1 MTASEPAVALTACIA
16 CEAPAVENFLDL
28 GTTALANKFPTAE
41 DLGEP
46 EARFGLRVG
55 FCHECGH
62 VQLTEHVPPGAMFS
76 DYLYMS
82 SASETLKAHF
92 ADLSS
97 VLVARLA
104 LGASDLVIDIGCN
117 DASLLQCF
125 DRLGTRT
132 LGVDPAENLAV
143 LAAPAGIERYV
154 GFFGLETS
162 RLILEQWGPA
172 SLVTATNTFPHIPA
186 LGDFLQGIA
195 NVLAPGGSF
204 VVEAHYLLDMLD
216 MAAFDTIYHEHVSY
230 WALGPMV
237 KLFERYGLTAVRAE
251 RLPLHHG
258 QLRVT
263 VQRASEAGSPDPSIE
278 ATLAN
283 EAAAGLSSFST
294 YVAFSARAA
303 KVRREVR
310 EMLAALKAAGHRVA
324 AYGAPAKGSTL
335 LEYCGLGPDA
345 LVWIADKSPLKQGR
359 YTPGSHI
366 PIVPAE
372 RLLEEQP
379 DEVLLLAWNFV
390 DEVLA
395 QQAEYRARGGKF
407 ILPLPEVHVV

>member
-1 MTASEPAVALTACIA
+1 
-16 CEAPAVENFLDL
+16 
-28 GTTALANKFPTAE
+28 
-41 DLGEP
+41 
-46 EARFGLRVG
+46 
-55 FCHECGH
+55 
-62 VQLTEHVPPGAMFS
+62 
-76 DYLYMS
+76 
-82 SASETLKAHF
+82 
-92 ADLSS
+92 
-97 VLVARLA
+97 
-104 LGASDLVIDIGCN
+104 
-117 DASLLQCF
+117 
-125 DRLGTRT
+125 
-132 LGVDPAENLAV
+132 
-143 LAAPAGIERYV
+143 
-154 GFFGLETS
+154 
-162 RLILEQWGPA
+162 
-172 SLVTATNTFPHIPA
+172 
-186 LGDFLQGIA
+186 
-195 NVLAPGGSF
+195 
-204 VVEAHYLLDMLD
+204 
-216 MAAFDTIYHEHVSY
+216 
-230 WALGPMV
+230 
-237 KLFERYGLTAVRAE
+237 
-251 RLPLHHG
+251 
-258 QLRVT
+258 